1 MRDFNQRPRAL
12 EGAVMK
18 NPPATGD
25 VHPEKK
31 KLNAFG
37 ETRLVR
43 TEEGKIVLLSLDL
56 NT

>member
-18 NPPATGD
+18 NPPATGH
-25 VHPEKK
+25 VHPVK